1 MAQSPEKDA
10 KPHPSDIKAAIGEYE
25 LTTSQAA
32 HAAATAESATA
43 AGGAAPHL
51 SPPTTLVPPSSVK
64 SPTNDMV
71 ATPLE
76 HNLSK
81 EALCGSRAAKDSND
95 ASMTASALQRVLS
108 PPGPAS
114 PPAAPPQKKLE
125 VIIMGSKPKKST
137 SLQNR
142 PGVVSP
148 SVFDEDDDLVSTTS
162 SVMAF
167 RERLRAVRLE
177 VIRHKGIIAAASVTA
192 FCFATY
198 FILVAVLMIIMYA
211 VADRPED
218 RVSARMGFNPINIA
232 VTLMAMGVGCSALA
246 LALAFSIEDINWA

>member
-32 HAAATAESATA
+32 HAAATAESVTA

-51 SPPTTLVPPSSVK
+51 SPPTTLVPPSAK
-64 SPTNDMV
+64 SPTIDTV

-125 VIIMGSKPKKST
+125 IIMGSKPKKST
-137 SLQNR
+137 SSQNR
-142 PGVVSP
+142 LGLFSP
-148 SVFDEDDDLVSTTS
+148 SFFDEDDDLASTTS

-177 VIRHKGIIAAASVTA
+177 VIRHKGIIAATSVTA

-246 LALAFSIEDINWA
+246 LSLAFSIEDINWA

>member
-1 MAQSPEKDA
+1 MAQPPEKDA

-25 LTTSQAA
+25 L
-32 HAAATAESATA
+32 SATA

-51 SPPTTLVPPSSVK
+51 SPPTTLVPPSAK

-71 ATPLE
+71 ATPVE

-114 PPAAPPQKKLE
+114 PPPAPPQKKLE
-125 VIIMGSKPKKST
+125 VIILGSKPKKST
-137 SLQNR
+137 SSQNR
-142 PGVVSP
+142 PGVLSP
-148 SVFDEDDDLVSTTS
+148 SFFDEDDDLASTTS
-162 SVMAF
+162 SVVAF

-177 VIRHKGIIAAASVTA
+177 VIRHKGIIAVTSVTA

-198 FILVAVLMIIMYA
+198 FILVAVLMIVMYA

>member
-32 HAAATAESATA
+32 HAAATAESVTA

-51 SPPTTLVPPSSVK
+51 SPPTTLVPPSAK
-64 SPTNDMV
+64 SPTIDTV

-137 SLQNR
+137 SSQNR
-142 PGVVSP
+142 LGLFSP
-148 SVFDEDDDLVSTTS
+148 SFFD
-162 SVMAF
+162 MAF

-177 VIRHKGIIAAASVTA
+177 VIRHKGIIAATSVTA

-246 LALAFSIEDINWA
+246 LSLAFSIEDINWA

>member
-1 MAQSPEKDA
+1 MLLCLVASKDA

-148 SVFDEDDDLVSTTS
+148 SVFD
-162 SVMAF
+162 MAF